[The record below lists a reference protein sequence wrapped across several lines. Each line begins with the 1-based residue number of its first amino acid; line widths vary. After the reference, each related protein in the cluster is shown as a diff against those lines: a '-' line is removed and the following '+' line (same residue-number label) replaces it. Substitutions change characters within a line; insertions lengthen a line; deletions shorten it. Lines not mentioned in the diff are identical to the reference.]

1 MQKIILPYK
10 EATSCLQEG
19 DVLLFRG
26 TTLVSKLI
34 GSMTETPYSH
44 VGVASYVNG
53 NQGIWKCIEFRE
65 GSFIA
70 GMFNSNAAGGG
81 RSINLEHIVKQYS
94 ELIDVYRPITIF
106 DRIVFNE
113 RSRKTRSYKKKFN
126 GKKVTR
132 IMEKMTGLP
141 YGWRRIWWMIRHKLL
156 FIRWFNNWKDDLSL
170 DELQDIVYPVCS
182 TAVAYAFNIN
192 GYDLVHNRSDQ
203 WTEPGDIAKSPRL
216 NYLFTLQYE

>member
-1 MQKIILPYK
+1 MEKVIIPYQ
-10 EATSCLQEG
+10 EAIKLLDEG

-34 GSMTETPYSH
+34 GAMTETPYSH
-44 VGVASYVNG
+44 VAVIGWANG
-53 NQGIWKCIEFRE
+53 NEGIWKCIEFRE

-81 RSINLEHIVKQYS
+81 RSINLQHVVEQYS
-94 ELIDVYRPITIF
+94 GNIDVYRPIKVF
-106 DRIVFNE
+106 DKIVFNPT
-113 RSRKTRSYKKKFN
+113 SKKTRSYKKTFN

-141 YGWRRIWWMIRHKLL
+141 YGWRRIWWMIRHKLIFL
-156 FIRWFNNWKDDLSL
+156 RWFNSWKDDLNH
-170 DELQDIVYPVCS
+170 DELQDIIYPVCS
-182 TAVAYAFNIN
+182 TAVAYAFNSN

-216 NYLFTLQYE
+216 NYLFTLQ